1 MCARRWEKGACKRE
15 ESEMR
20 ERGKAGNGK
29 MGGAG
34 ASASASASVRVQ
46 MQEQAQRRCEGE
58 GGEMRVGGPSSKV
71 KRGWR
76 EAVAV
81 AVAPGREADKQTR
94 Y

>member
-34 ASASASASVRVQ
+34 ASASASVRVQ

-81 AVAPGREADKQTR
+81 AVAPSREADKQTR
-94 Y
+94 